1 VIFIDRSIPRSVAD
15 ALKLVGREDVRWLED
30 EFAHNTP
37 DEVWIPVV
45 AERGWVAIS
54 RDKKIRTR
62 MRQRSL
68 VREYGLGCFILQQRQ
83 NLTRWDYLK
92 LLAANLDEWERK
104 AASTPR
110 PFMFLV
116 GSDGTARLFAL

>member
-1 VIFIDRSIPRSVAD
+1 MIFIDRSIPRSVAD
-15 ALKLVGREDVRWLED
+15 ALKLVGRADVRWLED

-45 AERGWVAIS
+45 AERGWLAIS

-62 MRQRSL
+62 SRQRDL
-68 VREYGLGCFILQQRQ
+68 VRDHGLGCFLLQQRQ

-104 AASTPR
+104 AAATPR

-116 GSDGTARLFAL
+116 GSDGTSRLFDL